1 MIKKGR
7 RIITTLFDIS
17 PRTDM
22 GLPLTGEP
30 PFEYVNRSAEPEI
43 ERIRNLLERWFRDYP
58 ATAQKDVRE
67 RFRSH
72 NQDTHQHQSA
82 FFELL
87 VHALLR
93 KLGCGVKAHPN
104 IPGSSKQPDFHVCT
118 EDRAFYLE
126 ATVIGR
132 DRRDTA
138 ATSAEQHVLN
148 NLNALESPYYR
159 LTVSMSGYLEA
170 FLKSSQITRPFKQ
183 WLEDHSPQGTPPVGF
198 PGESV
203 GEPVRIEHGDWELE
217 GEFIRWP
224 VDKPNTPYP
233 AIEDPFVTAWGPSV
247 PAHSPPIYEALKK
260 KAHRYNPD
268 LPLVIA
274 ISTSSDHL
282 PHGRNY
288 EAQALF
294 GTGHIINH
302 ARTCTEDLKTPGLWV
317 RESGDPNYTRVV
329 ATLIFHDA
337 VIYRLKDQWCQ
348 VYLNPWSQEN
358 PLPKS
363 LYLLPYATILNGEIQ
378 WHEGR
383 SVTDLLETNKGS
395 HTPGKTLWDEAA
407 FLE

>member
-1 MIKKGR
+1 
-7 RIITTLFDIS
+7 
-17 PRTDM
+17 M
-22 GLPLTGEP
+22 GLPLTRES

-43 ERIRNLLERWFRDYP
+43 ERIRNLLEQWFRDYP
-58 ATAQKDVRE
+58 ATAQKDVRK
-67 RFRSH
+67 RFRSR
-72 NQDTHQHQSA
+72 NQDTHQSA

-93 KLGCGVKAHPN
+93 RLGCEVKAHPN
-104 IPGSSKQPDFHVCT
+104 IPGSAKQPDFHVCT
-118 EDRAFYLE
+118 GDRSFYLE

-132 DRRDTA
+132 DRRDTP
-138 ATSAEQHVLN
+138 ATSAEQDVLN
-148 NLNALESPYYR
+148 KLNALESPYHR
-159 LTVSMSGYLEA
+159 LTVSMSGHLTA
-170 FLKSSQITRPFKQ
+170 FLKNSQITRPFKQ
-183 WLEDHSPQGTPPVGF
+183 WLEVHSPRGTPPVGV

-233 AIEDPFVTAWGPSV
+233 VIEDPFVIAGGPGV

-260 KAHRYNPD
+260 KAQRYKPD

-282 PHGRNY
+282 PHGRNC

-302 ARTCTEDLKTPGLWV
+302 ARMFTEGSKTPGLWV

-329 ATLIFHDA
+329 AILIFHDA
-337 VIYRLKDQWCQ
+337 IIYRLKDQSCQ
-348 VYLNPWSQEN
+348 MYINPWSQEN

-378 WHEGR
+378 WHGGR
-383 SVTDLLETNKGS
+383 SITDLLETNKGS
-395 HTPGKTLWDEAA
+395 HTPGNTLWDEAA